1 MIVIPLRR
9 SAQVHQVEMSSPSL
23 IDSLESRAEQIA
35 NLCAEPTSPRWG
47 CAFHHAIDLL
57 AYARGYRVTTRC
69 LSNYEPNDTE
79 LKVEAI
85 LAKKNIRR
93 GMRPGT

>member
-9 SAQVHQVEMSSPSL
+9 HAQVHPGDPVSP
-23 IDSLESRAEQIA
+23 IDSLESRAERIA
-35 NLCAEPTSPRWG
+35 NICADGTSPRWA

-69 LSNYEPNDTE
+69 LSNYEPNETE
-79 LKVEAI
+79 QKVEAI